1 MIGIAALEKE
11 GKVEE
16 ARRLKEELAQQ
27 ELDHE
32 TAPHM
37 AFCNFQDDASNSLYD
52 LLNKKRAG
60 AGGASSRALQQEE
73 AEAREFF
80 LLLAGCHTVT
90 VEDGGRFSA
99 SSPDEQALVAG
110 AANFVRLFASS
121 PPPSPTHTHP
131 PTHTHTLQAMYGAR
145 YIVPWKMPPTTRA

>member
-60 AGGASSRALQQEE
+60 AGGASSRVLQQEE

-110 AANFVRLFASS
+110 AANFVRLFESS
-121 PPPSPTHTHP
+121 TPPPAPPTPTHPH
-131 PTHTHTLQAMYGAR
+131 THTHTTLHTLHPYTL
-145 YIVPWKMPPTTRA
+145 YV